1 MDSNKEIIRSVL
13 ITEKAS
19 LVKLDNRYVF
29 RVIPDAHKSEIKT
42 AVENFFKVK
51 VLSVNT
57 VFCRGKEAHVGRSK
71 GKKSSWKKA
80 YVKLAPGQK
89 IDLLDKI
96 I

>member
-1 MDSNKEIIRSVL
+1 MSSQKEIIRSVL

-19 LVKLDNRYVF
+19 LVKATNRYIF
-29 RVIPDAHKSEIKT
+29 RVIPGANKPEIKK

-57 VFCRGKEAHVGRSK
+57 CFCRGKEARMGRFQ

-80 YVKLAPGQK
+80 YVQLAPGQK
-89 IDLLDKI
+89 IDLLEKVI
-96 I
+96 